1 MIARIEGRQG
11 ERLLDALRSQGA
23 PHGAPCGGRGSC
35 GKCRVRVLGQEP
47 PASLSPPSAK
57 EAAFVSEADLGS
69 GWRLSCFALFARD
82 GVVTVETETIAVPL
96 DSHDSDLDGRRV
108 AADAR
113 VAREAHAAR
122 GVKALRLAVD
132 LGTTTIIGR
141 LLDPSAGRAYGTA
154 VRANGQRAWGADVL
168 SRIEASG
175 DATVLARL
183 RDSAVRQIGEII
195 GELCSAKG
203 EGPGGAGL
211 GSSDIGEVVVAG
223 NTVMLHLLL
232 GRDPSSMGR
241 IPFAPLFLSEQ
252 TLDAAEVGLPLP
264 PGRLLRLLPGISAF
278 IGADLTAGI
287 LATRLHEAEA
297 PELLVDLGTNGELIL
312 SSGGEL
318 LCAATAAG
326 PAFEGGRIE
335 RGSPSLGGAIDHAA
349 WNGDGRLRFTT
360 LGGGEPTGIC
370 GSGLIDIA
378 AALRARG
385 LVDET
390 GFLEGG
396 EDCPDGQK
404 RFFIDPERRVWV
416 SQADLREL
424 QLAKGAVAAGIRILC
439 KEAGLAIEDIA
450 VLHLAGGFGSC
461 LDPRSALV
469 LGLIPAEFRGKVVA
483 EGNTSLRG
491 ATEVAIDPLA
501 MEACRLFVSRA
512 RAIDLS
518 RAEGFQDSFA
528 DSMLFPED
536 EELERLLAD

>member
-1 MIARIEGRQG
+1 MIARIEGRAG
-11 ERLLDALRSQGA
+11 ERLLDALRAQGA

-47 PASLSPPSAK
+47 SSSLLSPSDK
-57 EAAFVSEADLGS
+57 ERAFVSAADLDS
-69 GWRLSCFALFARD
+69 GWRLSCYASFAQRGA
-82 GVVTVETETIAVPL
+82 VTVETETIAVPL
-96 DSHDSDLDGRRV
+96 DSPGIDLGGDRRRFAV
-108 AADAR
+108 DAR
-113 VAREAHAAR
+113 PAREAHAAH

-168 SRIEASG
+168 SRIEAAG
-175 DATVLARL
+175 DASILARL
-183 RDSAVRQIGEII
+183 RDSAIRQIGEII
-195 GELCSAKG
+195 GELCAAG
-203 EGPGGAGL
+203 LGGSGL

-232 GRDPSSMGR
+232 GRDPASMGR

-252 TLDAAEVGLPLP
+252 LLDAAEAGLPLP
-264 PGRLLRLLPGISAF
+264 PGSTLRLLPGISAF

-287 LATRLHEAEA
+287 LATRLYEAEA

-312 SSGGEL
+312 ASKGEL

-335 RGSPSLGGAIDHAA
+335 RGSPSLSGAIDHAA
-349 WNGDGRLRFTT
+349 WNGDGKLHFST

-378 AALRARG
+378 AALRQRG
-385 LVDET
+385 IVDET

-396 EDCPDGQK
+396 EDCPDGRR
-404 RFFIDPERRVWV
+404 RFFVDPERRVWV

-450 VLHLAGGFGSC
+450 VLRLAGGFGSC

-491 ATEVAIDPLA
+491 ATEVALDPLA
-501 MEACRLFVSRA
+501 VETCRLFVSKA

-536 EELERLLAD
+536 EELEQILAD